1 MGSLVDVG
9 TEGKEESKLNMRG
22 VLDSFAFWFLWLL
35 EFVNFA
41 NEIMSLKYPLN
52 KINSNKGKQFEYVS
66 ELD

>member
-52 KINSNKGKQFEYVS
+52 KINFKQKQQSEYVS

>member
-1 MGSLVDVG
+1 VGSLVDVG

-22 VLDSFAFWFLWLL
+22 VLWLL

-52 KINSNKGKQFEYVS
+52 KINFKQKQQSEYVS